1 MLQFGDSGTESD
13 NEDNDASTLP
23 FPKPLARE
31 SFLTPE
37 FDAAA
42 FLSNLSTRFQTL
54 EDLQTELRELSQSLN
69 KELVDLVNDNY
80 QDFLTLGGTLR
91 GGDEK
96 VEDIRVGLL
105 GFQRDVAGLKSKLDA
120 RRGEVRALLE
130 EKRSVMKEAEK
141 GRVLLDIAERLN
153 DLEEQLGLAKPTN
166 GITNGIIG
174 EDHEALMSDDSEDEE
189 EDEGVS
195 ARTKQRV
202 EQYLIMKLLMGKHDP
217 GHPFVKSQQNRVNEV
232 KATLLLDL
240 DTLSKQADTE
250 QGRQALLQL
259 RRTVGEH

>member
-1 MLQFGDSGTESD
+1 M
-13 NEDNDASTLP
+13 
-23 FPKPLARE
+23 
-31 SFLTPE
+31 TPE
-37 FDAAA
+37 FDAAE

-105 GFQRDVAGLKSKLDA
+105 GFQSDIAGLKSKLDA
-120 RRGEVRALLE
+120 RRGEVQALLDD
-130 EKRSVMKEAEK
+130 KRTVIKEAEK
-141 GRVLLDIAERLN
+141 GRVILEIAERLEE
-153 DLEEQLGLAKPTN
+153 LEELLGLPKPINGGISKATN
-166 GITNGIIG
+166 GD
-174 EDHEALMSDDSEDEE
+174 DHEETLSSDSEDDAD
-189 EDEGVS
+189 EDGGVS
-195 ARTKQRV
+195 IRTNRRV
-202 EQYLIMKLLMGKHDP
+202 EQYLILRVLMGKHDLE
-217 GHPFVKSQQNRVNEV
+217 HPFLRSQEARVDQV

-240 DTLSKQADTE
+240 DTLSKQA
-250 QGRQALLQL
+250 QSAQARQDLLQL